1 MPGSIAERAPT
12 PYVPMMIFVIALGS
26 LGLGL
31 LLILL
36 IARYSPPIA
45 GAMGPRPAGDPPP
58 GTGPIMPYMQFR
70 ALLID
75 LLEALRFEVVQPLD
89 GNDELDIFCRNP
101 EPLRGGRY
109 IVYGVLNPPGGV
121 VDSTRLYRLRDLVRA
136 EGAAKGILMTPFRI
150 SDEKLGS
157 LEEVSMELVGGREL
171 RKLIE
176 QYLPDRIEEINGFRG
191 F

>member
-1 MPGSIAERAPT
+1 
-12 PYVPMMIFVIALGS
+12 MIFVIAIGS
-26 LGLGL
+26 VGLGI

-36 IARYSPPIA
+36 IARYSPPIP
-45 GAMGPRPAGDPPP
+45 GAAGPRTAGDAPP
-58 GTGPIMPYMQFR
+58 GDGPMMPYMQFR

-89 GNDELDIFCRNP
+89 GTDELDIFCRNP

-109 IVYGVLNPPGGV
+109 IVYGVLDPPGGV

-150 SDEKLGS
+150 SDEKIAS
-157 LEEVSMELVGGREL
+157 LEEVSLELVNGREL
-171 RKLIE
+171 RELIE
-176 QYLPDRIEEINGFRG
+176 KYLPDRVAEIDGFRG